1 MKIEYYSAFAEFYH
15 RQAQMVNM
23 DCADMGPYQNGGT
36 FSGPQYWVMNSN
48 ADNTCMLTYDETIYS
63 LWRQADYKA
72 CVLGTTLGE
81 STYIQ

>member
-36 FSGPQYWVMNSN
+36 FSGPQYWVMN
-48 ADNTCMLTYDETIYS
+48 L
-63 LWRQADYKA
+63 
-72 CVLGTTLGE
+72 
-81 STYIQ
+81 